1 MSRRLLFLA
10 LALAA
15 ACSRE
20 SAPRADSLAVAKP
33 RPHVSL
39 LGGGPYV
46 YVSGEDGNAIAVID
60 TRADTVVASVQPG
73 RRPRGLRVSPDGST
87 LIVAVS
93 GSPKSGPG
101 VDESKLPPADRSRD
115 GIALGD
121 LARRALKRTLPGGI
135 DPESFDVSADGKTI
149 YVSNEDGGTVTI
161 LDVVSGTAVAAVTVG
176 GEPEGVTISPDGS
189 VVYVTSEGTGTV
201 SVISTATRKVITTI
215 KVGKRPR
222 SVAFTRDGAK
232 AYVTNEV
239 GASVSV
245 VDAKRHKVRKTI
257 SLAGENVKPMGSALS
272 PDGARVY
279 ITTGRGGTL
288 VAIDT
293 KTDSVVASVSVG
305 KRPWGVGVSADG
317 ARIYTANG
325 PSNDVTV
332 VDAATFTV
340 LRRVP
345 AGTMPWGIAVAK

>member
-1 MSRRLLFLA
+1 MTRRLLFGA
-10 LALAA
+10 LVVAA

-20 SAPRADSLAVAKP
+20 SAPPAESVAVAKP
-33 RPHVSL
+33 PVRASL

-73 RRPRGLRVSPDGST
+73 RRPRGVRVSPDGST

-93 GSPKSGPG
+93 GSPKGGPG

-115 GIALGD
+115 GIALVD
-121 LARRALKRTLPGGI
+121 LVRRTVKRLPGGI
-135 DPESFDVSADGKTI
+135 DPESSDVSADGKTI
-149 YVSNEDGGTVTI
+149 YVSNEEGGTVTV
-161 LDVVSGTAVAAVTVG
+161 LDVVSGTAVATVTVG
-176 GEPEGVTISPDGS
+176 GEPEGVTISPDGAE
-189 VVYVTSEGTGTV
+189 VYVTSEGAGTV
-201 SVISTATRKVITTI
+201 SVISTATRKVVATI
-215 KVGKRPR
+215 PVGKRPR
-222 SVAFTRDGAK
+222 SVAFTLDGAK

-239 GASVSV
+239 GASISV
-245 VDAKRHKVRKTI
+245 VDAKRHKVKKTI
-257 SLAGENVKPMGSALS
+257 PIIGENVKPMGSALS
-272 PDGARVY
+272 KDGARVY

-293 KTDSVVASVSVG
+293 QGDTVVASLAVG

-317 ARIYTANG
+317 KRIYTANG

-340 LRRVP
+340 LRHVP